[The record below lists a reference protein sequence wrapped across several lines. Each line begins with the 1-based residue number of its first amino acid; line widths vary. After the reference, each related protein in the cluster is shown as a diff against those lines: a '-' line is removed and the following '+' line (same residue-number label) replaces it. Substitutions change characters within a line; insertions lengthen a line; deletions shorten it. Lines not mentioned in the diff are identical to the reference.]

1 MLCIYHFTSVF
12 KPRLPHCGTMN
23 NCSATNLS
31 GDEILRLNISTDSY
45 DGSGESGSGE
55 SGSGEVEYVWEY
67 HPLTVL
73 DNQLFMSIGVTILI
87 IGTIGNVLSLCV
99 WLCSSLRKHTLA
111 PYMTTLAIGD
121 LLSLYARLLL
131 EIIAIKTEENVY
143 EISAVSCYIFFYS
156 SYISG
161 HLVGWSLTLMTI
173 QKAIAVC
180 IPLKA
185 RRFITRK
192 SGWITM
198 IVLVI
203 VIMGINIHVF
213 WTITYDPL
221 ATDEK
226 CYLSNEFIT
235 DTWPWIDA
243 ALAVFLP
250 FLGLTISNI
259 IIISKLVAAKRRR
272 TKMSTSK
279 VTTDSNLISNCA
291 TLITLS
297 LAFLLLNLPLQMYIP
312 LYNNNHLVVDEYTD
326 AFLMTAFLLLQYT
339 NSAINFF
346 VYCLAWPAFR
356 QKLAFWFCRPC
367 IWWKKRHDEQRN
379 MMTSTTQGD
388 CSQTQSTQSVLNS
401 TNNINFK
408 ENLPTCN
415 HSNVT
420 IDHTRL

>member
-1 MLCIYHFTSVF
+1 
-12 KPRLPHCGTMN
+12 MN
-23 NCSATNLS
+23 DHSTTNLS
-31 GDEILRLNISTDSY
+31 GDEILGLNISTDSY

-55 SGSGEVEYVWEY
+55 SGSGEYEYVWEY

-73 DNQLFMSIGVTILI
+73 DHQLFVSIGVTILI

-99 WLCSSLRKHTLA
+99 WLCSSLRKHPLA

-131 EIIAIKTEENVY
+131 EIIGIKSEENIN
-143 EISAVSCYIFFYS
+143 EINAVSCYIFFYS
-156 SYISG
+156 TYISG

-192 SGWITM
+192 TGWITM

-203 VIMGINIHVF
+203 VIMGINTHVF
-213 WTITYDPL
+213 WTFTYDSL

-226 CYLSNEFIT
+226 CQGNEFIHH
-235 DTWPWIDA
+235 TWPWIDTS
-243 ALAVFLP
+243 LAVFLP
-250 FLGLTISNI
+250 FLGLIISNI
-259 IIISKLVAAKRRR
+259 IIISKLVAAKRRH

-279 VTTDSNLISNCA
+279 VTTDSSLISNCA

-297 LAFLLLNLPLQMYIP
+297 LAFLLLNLPLQIYIP
-312 LYNNNHLVVDEYTD
+312 LYNSNHIVVDEYTD
-326 AFLMTAFLLLQYT
+326 AFIMTAFSQLQYT
-339 NSAINFF
+339 NSTINFF

-356 QKLAFWFCRPC
+356 RKLAFWFCRPC
-367 IWWKKRHDEQRN
+367 IRWKKRNDEQTN
-379 MMTSTTQGD
+379 TMTSTTQGD
-388 CSQTQSTQSVLNS
+388 CSQAQSMQSGLNS
-401 TNNINFK
+401 TNNINFQ
-408 ENLPTCN
+408 ENLRACN
-415 HSNVT
+415 HSNIT

>member
-1 MLCIYHFTSVF
+1 
-12 KPRLPHCGTMN
+12 MN
-23 NCSATNLS
+23 DPGATTTTISS
-31 GDEILRLNISTDSY
+31 GDEILGLNLSTDSY
-45 DGSGESGSGE
+45 DGSGESGSGD
-55 SGSGEVEYVWEY
+55 SGSGEYVWETLPA
-67 HPLTVL
+67 HPLSEL
-73 DNQLFMSIGVTILI
+73 DNHLFVWIGVTILI

-99 WLCSSLRKHTLA
+99 WLCSSLRKHPLA

-121 LLSLYARLLL
+121 LLSLYVRLLS
-131 EIIAIKTEENVY
+131 EIIGITSEVSDIDQAI
-143 EISAVSCYIFFYS
+143 CHLIFYLT
-156 SYISG
+156 YISG

-185 RRFITRK
+185 CRFITRK
-192 SGWITM
+192 TGWITM

-203 VIMGINIHVF
+203 VIMGINTHVF
-213 WTITYDPL
+213 WTFTYDPL

-226 CYLSNEFIT
+226 CQGNAFII
-235 DTWPWIDA
+235 DTWAWIDTS
-243 ALAVFLP
+243 LAVFLP
-250 FLGLTISNI
+250 FLGLIISNI
-259 IIISKLVAAKRRR
+259 IIISKLVAAKRRH

-297 LAFLLLNLPLQMYIP
+297 LAFLLLNLPLQIYIP
-312 LYNNNHLVVDEYTD
+312 LHNAYHTVVDEYTD
-326 AFLMTAFLLLQYT
+326 AFLMTAFFQLQYT

-367 IWWKKRHDEQRN
+367 IWWKKKHDEQTN
-379 MMTSTTQGD
+379 TMTSTTQGD

-401 TNNINFK
+401 TNNINFQ

-415 HSNVT
+415 HSNIT
-420 IDHTRL
+420 ITCL

>member
-1 MLCIYHFTSVF
+1 MYLSFYFTVF
-12 KPRLPHCGTMN
+12 KHRLPHCSIMN
-23 NCSATNLS
+23 NSSATTLA
-31 GDEILRLNISTDSY
+31 GDEILGLNTSIDSY
-45 DGSGESGSGE
+45 DGSGESGSLE
-55 SGSGEVEYVWEY
+55 HEYVLETL
-67 HPLTVL
+67 PLHLLSEL
-73 DNQLFMSIGVTILI
+73 DIQLFVSIGVTILI

-99 WLCSSLRKHTLA
+99 WLCSSLRKHPVA

-131 EIIAIKTEENVY
+131 EIIGIKSEEY
-143 EISAVSCYIFFYS
+143 IHEINAVSCYIFFYS
-156 SYISG
+156 TYISG

-173 QKAIAVC
+173 QKAVVVC

-192 SGWITM
+192 TGWITM

-203 VIMGINIHVF
+203 VIMGINTHVF
-213 WTITYDPL
+213 WTFTYDPL

-226 CYLSNEFIT
+226 CQGNAFIT
-235 DTWPWIDA
+235 DTWAWIYA
-243 ALAVFLP
+243 ALAVFMP
-250 FLGLTISNI
+250 FLGLIISNL
-259 IIISKLVAAKRRR
+259 IIISKLVAAKRRH

-297 LAFLLLNLPLQMYIP
+297 LAFLLLNLPLQIYIP
-312 LYNNNHLVVDEYTD
+312 LRNANHIVVDKYTND
-326 AFLMTAFLLLQYT
+326 FLMTAFLLLQYT

-367 IWWKKRHDEQRN
+367 IRWKKKHDEQTN
-379 MMTSTTQGD
+379 TMTSTTHGD
-388 CSQTQSTQSVLNS
+388 CSQTQSMQSVLNS
-401 TNNINFK
+401 TNNINFQ
-408 ENLPTCN
+408 ENRPACN
-415 HSNVT
+415 HSNIT